1 MTMCDRSKE
10 IKQVYVYVHS
20 SCPQNVPC
28 PVKKSQGINDE
39 STGQADDQETSPP
52 SLSYPCFSVAGTLN
66 VQVGQL
72 QPKDEQFVS
81 NCCMLQL
88 PLCKLASVLLSFF
101 FFLISFSVSLILE
114 EMIIAQSINMKTE
127 D

>member
-52 SLSYPCFSVAGTLN
+52 SLSYPCFSVSGTLN

-81 NCCMLQL
+81 DCCMLQL
-88 PLCKLASVLLSFF
+88 PFCKLASVLSFF
-101 FFLISFSVSLILE
+101 LTLFSVSPILE
-114 EMIIAQSINMKTE
+114 EMIVAQSINMKTE